1 MAIDVY
7 GVNAT
12 LASNTTPSLKVKSK
26 DRHGRV
32 RVSYDEY
39 EASSLGTNSQIALG
53 WVPGGARLLGVRLQ
67 YDAMGNGSTMSVGDQ
82 FDCDRFL
89 TAVAT
94 GSANMVGGCGT
105 SLVIG
110 PVNLTDTLGMHG
122 TGIGYEFRCDTDI
135 LVTTNGVV
143 TTGTVKLLVLYS
155 TD

>member
-12 LASNTTPSLKVKSK
+12 LASNTTPALKVKSK

-39 EASSLGTNSQIALG
+39 EASGTVAPCQICLG
-53 WVPGGARLLGVRLQ
+53 WVPAGARLLGIRLQ
-67 YDAMGNGSTMSVGDQ
+67 YDALGNGSTLSVGDQ

-89 TAVAT
+89 TAVGS

-110 PVNLTDTLGMHG
+110 AVNLTSTLGLHG
-122 TGIGYEFRCDTDI
+122 TRMGYEFPCDTDI
-135 LVTTNGVV
+135 LVTSNNVSL
-143 TTGTVKLLVLYS
+143 TGTIKLFVTYS